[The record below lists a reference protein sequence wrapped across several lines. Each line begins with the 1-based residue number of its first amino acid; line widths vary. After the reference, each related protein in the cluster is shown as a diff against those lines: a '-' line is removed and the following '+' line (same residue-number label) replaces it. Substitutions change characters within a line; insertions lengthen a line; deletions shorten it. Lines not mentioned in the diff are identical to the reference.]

1 MKWDMEMEEIEALLE
16 KIWDIHDKLSD
27 AIHAISRSHFLNSI
41 KTLKKSEKKKPCAD
55 AEDGR
60 GDTGFVFVK
69 ECRIG
74 DDEAIAEAKSLNAI
88 RTALEHFEDQLE
100 FFHTVQSN
108 QRAEI
113 DAAIARLEQSRIFLA
128 MRLAD
133 HHGKKYKV
141 IEEALEFVGDVHDAG
156 RFVSPESLFQS
167 PSNKLG
173 VVKRSNI
180 LFRFL
185 LSSVAFAKKFL
196 RADQM
201 GGVLGNAALVAVSML
216 AILHL
221 QQVTFK
227 NNLEDAHHIPDHSF
241 YGKRNGKNASWMD
254 GSSMNG
260 RTMHLDVL
268 AARG

>member
-1 MKWDMEMEEIEALLE
+1 MEMEEIEALLE

-55 AEDGR
+55 ADDER
-60 GDTGFVFVK
+60 GTGTGFVFVK

-100 FFHTVQSN
+100 FFHTVQSQ

-113 DAAIARLEQSRIFLA
+113 DAAVARLEQSRIFLA

-141 IEEALEFVGDVHDAG
+141 IEEALEFVGDVHDAV
-156 RFVSPESLFQS
+156 RFVSPEALFQS
-167 PSNKLG
+167 PSKKPG
-173 VVKRSNI
+173 EGKRSNI
-180 LFRFL
+180 LLRFL
-185 LSSVAFAKKFL
+185 LSSVTFAKKFL

-201 GGVLGNAALVAVSML
+201 GGVLGNAALLAISML

-227 NNLEDAHHIPDHSF
+227 NNLVDAHHIQEHSI

-254 GSSMNG
+254 GSSTNG